1 MNISLGVDIGS
12 TTAKIVVL
20 REDTPVFSRYARHY
34 SQIRDTV
41 TAMLRDAADALA
53 ELSIPADTPIA
64 AAMSGSAGMGLAEAA
79 GIPFVQEVWATGQV
93 VRRLEPDTD
102 AVIELGGEDAKIL
115 FFGDSV
121 DERMNGA
128 CAGGTGAFI
137 DQMATL
143 LDMTP
148 DALDEA
154 SLHYE
159 KLYPIASRCGVFAK
173 TDVQPLLNQGARKE
187 DVAASIY
194 QAVVNQTI
202 SGLAQ
207 GRRITGKVMF
217 LGGPLSFCQGLR
229 DRFVETLKLVPG
241 ETAIFPDYARTACA
255 LGAAFYAQT
264 VSDSAG
270 FTLETLTRAIEN
282 AQLRVTSTR
291 LPPLFREQAEYE
303 AFAARHRQATVRMV
317 PMEEYKEG
325 KVWIGIDCGS
335 TTTKVVLVGV
345 DSVLLY
351 TYYDSNHGNLL
362 SVVRDQLLKIR
373 GYAERYGFQIV
384 GTAVTG
390 YGEDLIKT
398 AFRCDRGYVETLA
411 HFNAAQFFEPDVD
424 FILDIGGQDIK
435 CFRIKNRA
443 IDSIMLNE
451 ACSSG
456 CGSFLETFARSMGY
470 SSQDFANLGL
480 FAPAP
485 VNLGSR
491 CTVFM
496 NSQVKQSQKDGASVA
511 DIAAGLSVSVVKNAI
526 YKVIRAHSPEE
537 LGEHIVVQGGTFHND
552 AVLRAFEREIG
563 RDVVRPSIAGLMGA
577 FGAAIRMM
585 RELEDTKSTVLTREE
600 LESFHYTTRAFNC
613 KGCTNQCLLTV
624 NQFANGARSI
634 SGNKCEKPLGD
645 AKEKERQKLPNVYA
659 WKRSIL
665 YNYPSL
671 HTENPRFGTIG
682 LPMALGMYE
691 LYPFWDGIFTA
702 LGFNVVSSGPS
713 SREIYDLGHFS
724 IPSDTACYPAKI
736 MHGHIEKLLRMGC
749 DTLFYP
755 RLTYNMDPHYPEAD
769 NHYNCPIVAYYSE
782 LLAANMDSLK
792 GKKFL
797 YPYLDIND
805 PKKLSEQLR
814 ECLRENGYRV
824 TRGEMKKALRRAF
837 EQHDAYM
844 RGQYLAGRDAIRYAI
859 QHDKRLLVLAGRPY
873 HIDPEI
879 CHGIDTLATS
889 LDCVVASEDAVA
901 PFAPDVH
908 DIRVLNQWVYH
919 SRLYRAATLVAH
931 PEYLAE
937 NPLFGAAPKMELV
950 QLVSFGCGVDA
961 ITTDE
966 VRAILEKEHK
976 FYTQIK
982 IDEISNLGAVK
993 IRLRTLL
1000 EGSRRQD

>member
-1 MNISLGVDIGS
+1 MNISLGVDVGS

-64 AAMSGSAGMGLAEAA
+64 TAMSGSAGMGLAEAA

-173 TDVQPLLNQGARKE
+173 SDVQPLLNQGARKE

-217 LGGPLSFCQGLR
+217 LGGPLSFCRGLR
-229 DRFVETLKLVPG
+229 NRFVETLGLVPG

-264 VSDSAG
+264 VSDSAC

-351 TYYDSNHGNLL
+351 TYYDSNHGNPL

-373 GYAERYGFQIV
+373 GYAER
-384 GTAVTG
+384 
-390 YGEDLIKT
+390 
-398 AFRCDRGYVETLA
+398 
-411 HFNAAQFFEPDVD
+411 
-424 FILDIGGQDIK
+424 
-435 CFRIKNRA
+435 
-443 IDSIMLNE
+443 
-451 ACSSG
+451 
-456 CGSFLETFARSMGY
+456 
-470 SSQDFANLGL
+470 
-480 FAPAP
+480 
-485 VNLGSR
+485 
-491 CTVFM
+491 
-496 NSQVKQSQKDGASVA
+496 
-511 DIAAGLSVSVVKNAI
+511 
-526 YKVIRAHSPEE
+526 
-537 LGEHIVVQGGTFHND
+537 
-552 AVLRAFEREIG
+552 
-563 RDVVRPSIAGLMGA
+563 
-577 FGAAIRMM
+577 
-585 RELEDTKSTVLTREE
+585 
-600 LESFHYTTRAFNC
+600 
-613 KGCTNQCLLTV
+613 
-624 NQFANGARSI
+624 
-634 SGNKCEKPLGD
+634 
-645 AKEKERQKLPNVYA
+645 
-659 WKRSIL
+659 
-665 YNYPSL
+665 
-671 HTENPRFGTIG
+671 
-682 LPMALGMYE
+682 
-691 LYPFWDGIFTA
+691 
-702 LGFNVVSSGPS
+702 
-713 SREIYDLGHFS
+713 
-724 IPSDTACYPAKI
+724 
-736 MHGHIEKLLRMGC
+736 
-749 DTLFYP
+749 
-755 RLTYNMDPHYPEAD
+755 
-769 NHYNCPIVAYYSE
+769 
-782 LLAANMDSLK
+782 
-792 GKKFL
+792 
-797 YPYLDIND
+797 
-805 PKKLSEQLR
+805 
-814 ECLRENGYRV
+814 
-824 TRGEMKKALRRAF
+824 
-837 EQHDAYM
+837 
-844 RGQYLAGRDAIRYAI
+844 
-859 QHDKRLLVLAGRPY
+859 
-873 HIDPEI
+873 
-879 CHGIDTLATS
+879 
-889 LDCVVASEDAVA
+889 
-901 PFAPDVH
+901 
-908 DIRVLNQWVYH
+908 
-919 SRLYRAATLVAH
+919 
-931 PEYLAE
+931 
-937 NPLFGAAPKMELV
+937 
-950 QLVSFGCGVDA
+950 
-961 ITTDE
+961 
-966 VRAILEKEHK
+966 
-976 FYTQIK
+976 
-982 IDEISNLGAVK
+982 
-993 IRLRTLL
+993 
-1000 EGSRRQD
+1000 